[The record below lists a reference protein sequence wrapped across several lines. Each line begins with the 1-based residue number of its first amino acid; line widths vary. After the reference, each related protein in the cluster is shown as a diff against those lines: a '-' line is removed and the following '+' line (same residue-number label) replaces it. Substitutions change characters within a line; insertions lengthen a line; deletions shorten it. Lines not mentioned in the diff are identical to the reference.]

1 MSEAQRI
8 ASNEATAASFAG
20 RFDALDCVV
29 VHGHY
34 RALSTARGT
43 RTNKSVA
50 VRSGC
55 GSHLERLRASDR
67 PASPRRILRHPLSMA
82 RPSGRRWCELDEH
95 ADVMQVRR
103 DL

>member
-1 MSEAQRI
+1 MLVGVRPNKRLKLTGVNRSKGSGVFVPWGTPKV

-20 RFDALDCVV
+20 RFHALDCVV

-55 GSHLERLRASDR
+55 GSHLDPLRPSDR
-67 PASPRRILRHPLSMA
+67 PASPRRILRHP
-82 RPSGRRWCELDEH
+82 
-95 ADVMQVRR
+95 
-103 DL
+103 